1 MIFPIIRMTKEKQ
14 SMKTLGTHNYYVYI
28 LTNKI
33 KTVLYTGITN
43 DLKSRLYWHQNP
55 EAVDKSF
62 TTKYK
67 CFYLVYFEQFADVE
81 TAIKREKQI
90 KGWTRI
96 KKENLIKE
104 FNPTWKF
111 LNDDV

>member
-1 MIFPIIRMTKEKQ
+1 
-14 SMKTLGTHNYYVYI
+14 MKTLGTHNYYVYI

-33 KTVLYTGITN
+33 KTVLYTGVTN
-43 DLKSRLYWHQNP
+43 DLKIRLYWHQNS
-55 EAVDKSF
+55 EAIDKHF

-67 CFYLVYFEQFADVE
+67 CFYLIYFEQFSDIE

-96 KKENLIKE
+96 KKNNLIKE

-111 LNDDV
+111 LNDEI

>member
-1 MIFPIIRMTKEKQ
+1 MQ
-14 SMKTLGTHNYYVYI
+14 TLGTHNYYVYI

-33 KTVLYTGITN
+33 KTVLYTGVTN
-43 DLKSRLYWHQNP
+43 DLKNRLYWHRNP
-55 EAVDKSF
+55 EAIDKHF

-67 CFYLVYFEQFADVE
+67 CFFLIYYEYFNDIE

-96 KKENLIKE
+96 KKDNLITE
-104 FNPTWKF
+104 FNPIWKF
-111 LNDDV
+111 LNDEIE